1 VTSRDALRRDPQG
14 ETYMPRSII
23 LSSIV
28 ASSFAAALL
37 LASPQAM
44 AQGQPAAPA
53 DFSQQQIESFVDAAV
68 EVQRVKTDLDA
79 QTQGVTGQ
87 EDIVRLHQ
95 EAEQQA
101 IQAVEDSGL
110 SPTEYTAIIQ
120 AASEDPQ
127 LYAMIVDLMQ
137 KRSTQ

>member
-1 VTSRDALRRDPQG
+1 
-14 ETYMPRSII
+14 
-23 LSSIV
+23 
-28 ASSFAAALL
+28 
-37 LASPQAM
+37 M

-120 AASEDPQ
+120 AASDDPQ

>member
-1 VTSRDALRRDPQG
+1 VTRFAATRKG

>member
-1 VTSRDALRRDPQG
+1 
-14 ETYMPRSII
+14 MPRSII

>member
-1 VTSRDALRRDPQG
+1 
-14 ETYMPRSII
+14 MPRSII

-79 QTQGVTGQ
+79 QTQGATGQ